1 MTGSSGGWPP
11 ERAFRWHDGE
21 RLVRFGRGSAGEVTV
36 LLGELGFGEFAL
48 LTTPRAQHQAPGL
61 AESAAVVVH
70 VPPGQVPDA
79 AAAIAAD
86 AGGLPPVAL
95 GGGRVVDTAKAIAA
109 VAGVRCAAVPTT
121 LAGADMNG
129 HHRTLPGHEQG
140 PHTRPALV
148 VYDPALA
155 ASQPDAELAASAMNA
170 LAHAA
175 EGLITPRANPV
186 SEVAALRS
194 AQLISS
200 GLRAPVADRDALA
213 LGGMLGG
220 YVLGMT
226 GFAVHHVVCQTLVR
240 TAGTSHGITNAIVL
254 PHSIAFLRPRAPREM
269 GLLEQALDADPAAL
283 AAHAGQTR
291 LRELGVERERLA
303 EVAAAAAVRPELGG
317 TPGGAPVEKDLEAL
331 LNHAW

>member
-1 MTGSSGGWPP
+1 MTGSIGGWPP
-11 ERAFRWHDGE
+11 ERAFRWRDGE
-21 RLVRFGRGSAGEVTV
+21 RLIRFGRGVAAEAPA
-36 LLGELGFGEFAL
+36 LLGELRFGEFAL
-48 LTTPRAQHQAPGL
+48 LTTARGENQAPAL
-61 AESAAVVVH
+61 AESATRIVY

-86 AGGLPPVAL
+86 VGPLPPVAL
-95 GGGRVVDTAKAIAA
+95 GGGRAVDTAKALAA
-109 VAGVRCAAVPTT
+109 VTGARCAAIPTT

-148 VYDPALA
+148 IYDPELA
-155 ASQPDAELAASAMNA
+155 ASQPDEELAASAMNA
-170 LAHAA
+170 LAHAT
-175 EGLITPRANPV
+175 EGLITPRATPV
-186 SEVAALRS
+186 TELAALRA
-194 AQLISS
+194 AQLIAQ
-200 GLRAPVADRDALA
+200 GLQAPVPDRDALA
-213 LGGMLGG
+213 LGGLLGG

-240 TAGTSHGITNAIVL
+240 TAGTPHGITNAVML
-254 PHSIAFLRPRAPREM
+254 PHSIELLVQRAPREM
-269 GLLEQALDADPAAL
+269 GLLEEALDADPAAL
-283 AAHAGQTR
+283 SAHAGQTR

>member
-1 MTGSSGGWPP
+1 M
-11 ERAFRWHDGE
+11 
-21 RLVRFGRGSAGEVTV
+21 
-36 LLGELGFGEFAL
+36 
-48 LTTPRAQHQAPGL
+48 
-61 AESAAVVVH
+61 H

-79 AAAIAAD
+79 AAAIAAA

-95 GGGRVVDTAKAIAA
+95 GGGRVVDTAKALAA
-109 VAGVRCAAVPTT
+109 VTGVRCAAVPTT

-186 SEVAALRS
+186 TEVAALRA
-194 AQLISS
+194 AQLIAA

-213 LGGMLGG
+213 LGGLLGG

-240 TAGTSHGITNAIVL
+240 TAGTPHGITNADHAAPLDRL
-254 PHSIAFLRPRAPREM
+254 PDDRARRGRWACWRRRSTSTRPSSRRT
-269 GLLEQALDADPAAL
+269 PAARGSASSASGRSAWPRSRRRRRDGPSW
-283 AAHAGQTR
+283 AARRAG
-291 LRELGVERERLA
+291 RLA
-303 EVAAAAAVRPELGG
+303 KTTWRLCSTRPGDRC
-317 TPGGAPVEKDLEAL
+317 ASI
-331 LNHAW
+331 